1 MKDFYSK
8 YYWGIKKFVSKK
20 IDDDDIV
27 EEIAS
32 DVILAAW
39 ESQENFK
46 HESNEFSWICGIAKH
61 KIIDYY
67 RKKKLKTVLFSVSPI
82 FEEIADEAL
91 TPEKDCLKNE
101 LIEEVRKSLKSL
113 KDNYKN
119 ILTLKYL
126 KGLAVNEIATQS
138 GKSSK
143 SIESM
148 LGRARLALREIWNNE
163 NN

>member
-1 MKDFYSK
+1 MREFYSK

-20 IDDDDIV
+20 IDDEDVV
-27 EEIAS
+27 EEITS
-32 DVILAAW
+32 DVIWAAW
-39 ESQENFK
+39 EAQENFK

-61 KIIDYY
+61 KIVDYF

-126 KGLAVNEIATQS
+126 KGLAVNEIAAQS
-138 GKSSK
+138 GKSHK